1 MIKMLMLA
9 ILLAVNL
16 SGGIVEVQN
25 VDVTGTWD
33 FQVETGQGSGT
44 PVFTFKQEGEKLS
57 GTYKG
62 AFGEAPI
69 TGTVKGTK
77 IDFSF
82 KVSGDVAGTIT
93 YTGTVEGDTMKGS
106 VKLVDL
112 AEGTWTA
119 KKRK

>member
-9 ILLAVNL
+9 VLLALNL
-16 SGGIVEVQN
+16 STGTVEVQN
-25 VDVTGTWD
+25 PDVTGTWD

-57 GTYKG
+57 GSYKG
-62 AFGEAPI
+62 TFGEAPV
-69 TGTVKGTK
+69 TGTVKGNK

-82 KVSGDVAGTIT
+82 KVSGDIAGTIT
-93 YTGTVEGDTMKGS
+93 YAGTIEGDTMKGS
-106 VKLVDL
+106 VKIVDL
-112 AEGTWTA
+112 GEGTFTG